1 MGAGGWGSLLCHHG
15 WVPMGREGGSSGP
28 TPYGVSSTPTLRH
41 LPHSHTPCARCLL
54 ILAGHRG
61 HPGVQDPGQR
71 HRQPLCAGRPRH
83 ATAAGGTGRES
94 AGCWRPGWCWV
105 PLPRPWQGW
114 PGGYCPSHPHP
125 TPARRPLNQCLPP
138 SILHPTPPPPPPHTH
153 APAGLLR
160 PGQHQHHHGPLRR
173 PPLLQ
178 LAAVG
183 AQQGNPAAATAGGG
197 GR

>member
-138 SILHPTPPPPPPHTH
+138 SILHPTPPPPPPHGSGRG
-153 APAGLLR
+153 APSTGTARQARVRGWWTAESVLDI
-160 PGQHQHHHGPLRR
+160 PTPTQ
-173 PPLLQ
+173 
-178 LAAVG
+178 
-183 AQQGNPAAATAGGG
+183 PASVHDKPHPSPS
-197 GR
+197 